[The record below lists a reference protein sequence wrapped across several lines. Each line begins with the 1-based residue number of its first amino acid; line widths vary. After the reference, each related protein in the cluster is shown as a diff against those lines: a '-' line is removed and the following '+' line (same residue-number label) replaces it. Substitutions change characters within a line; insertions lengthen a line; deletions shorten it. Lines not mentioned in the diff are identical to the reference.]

1 MTELACATNV
11 LVADDEPRVTR
22 LVLAVLAQRGLAG
35 RVARDGAEALR
46 QIDTKTW
53 GMIFTDLRMPDADG
67 FAVLRHARANL
78 PEVPVVMITGYGSVE
93 LAVEAM
99 QAGCNDFVMKPL
111 TPERVE
117 GLLDLYLPNHRVP
130 RVWEASEEPLEA
142 DPIVGTSRA
151 LRRTFEMVRR
161 AAPTAAPM
169 LIEGE
174 SGTGKELIARLAHKL
189 SARAGGPF
197 IRVNCASLSETLL
210 ESELFGHERGA
221 FTGAHMRRKG
231 RFERAH
237 GGTLL
242 LDEITETTPRFQAEL
257 LRVLEQQDF
266 ERLGGTE
273 AIQVNVRV
281 ISTTNRDLG
290 REVGEGR
297 FRADLYYRLGG
308 IRVTLPPLRERPED
322 IPALVWHFVNLY
334 SREARRHVRELDE
347 GMIERFRSYA
357 WPGNVR
363 ELRNVVRTA
372 LILGEGE
379 TLGLVNGQME
389 GRETAA
395 AGERGV
401 RVGADLASAERELI
415 LATLERVEG
424 NRRRAAALLG
434 ITDRT
439 LRTKL
444 KQYEEKAEGRDKG
457 RRQKAE
463 SEGEGRRQERG
474 A

>member
-1 MTELACATNV
+1 MIEAACASNV

-22 LVLAVLAQRGLAG
+22 LVLEVLARRGLRG
-35 RVARDGAEALR
+35 RVASDGAEALR
-46 QIDTKTW
+46 QIDTKPW
-53 GMIFTDLRMPDADG
+53 GMIFTDLRMPTADG
-67 FAVLRHARANL
+67 FAVLRHARTNL

-99 QAGCNDFVMKPL
+99 RAGCNDFVLKPV
-111 TPERVE
+111 TADRVE
-117 GLLDLYLPNHRVP
+117 DILDRYLPNHQVP

-142 DPIVGTSRA
+142 DPIVGTSPA
-151 LRRTFEMVRR
+151 LRRTFETVRR

-242 LDEITETTPRFQAEL
+242 LDEITETTSRFQAEL

-281 ISTTNRDLG
+281 VSTTNRDLE
-290 REVGEGR
+290 REVREGR
-297 FRADLYYRLGG
+297 FRADLYYRLSG
-308 IRVTLPPLRERPED
+308 IRVTLSPLRERVED

-334 SREARRHVRELDE
+334 AREARRHIRELDD
-347 GMIERFRSYA
+347 GMLERFRAHA

-379 TLGLVNGQME
+379 ALRLVKGQME
-389 GRETAA
+389 GGDCVLSGAA
-395 AGERGV
+395 AETP
-401 RVGADLASAERELI
+401 GADLASVERREI
-415 LATLERVEG
+415 LGALSRTGG
-424 NRRRAAALLG
+424 NQRKAAAVLG

-444 KQYEEKAEGRDKG
+444 KRYKEKDEG
-457 RRQKAE
+457 RRQK
-463 SEGEGRRQERG
+463 RLC
-474 A
+474 

>member
-1 MTELACATNV
+1 LRTRGMIEAACASNV

-22 LVLAVLAQRGLAG
+22 MLLAVLAQRGLRG
-35 RVARDGAEALR
+35 RVARDGAEAVH
-46 QIDTKTW
+46 QIDTKSW
-53 GMIFTDLRMPDADG
+53 GMIFTDLRMPTADG
-67 FAVLRHARANL
+67 FAVLRHARASL

-93 LAVEAM
+93 TAVQAM
-99 QAGCNDFVMKPL
+99 RAGCNDFVVKPL

-117 GLLDLYLPNHRVP
+117 ELLDRYLPNHPVAK
-130 RVWEASEEPLEA
+130 VWKASEEPIGA
-142 DPIVGTSRA
+142 DPIIGSSRA
-151 LRRTFEMVRR
+151 LRRTFETVRR
-161 AAPTAAPM
+161 AAPTGAPM

-189 SARAGGPF
+189 SARAEGPF
-197 IRVNCASLSETLL
+197 IRVNCAALSETLL

-221 FTGAHMRRKG
+221 FTGAHMQRKG

-242 LDEITETTPRFQAEL
+242 FDEITETTPRFQAEL

-273 AIQVNVRV
+273 PIRVNVRV
-281 ISTTNRDLG
+281 VSTTNRDLA
-290 REVGEGR
+290 RDVREGR

-308 IRVTLPPLRERPED
+308 IRVALPSLRERLED

-334 SREARRHVRELDE
+334 AREARRHIRELDE
-347 GMIERFRSYA
+347 GMLEGFRSHR

-372 LILGEGE
+372 LILGDGE
-379 TLGLVNGQME
+379 TLGLAEGQMLD
-389 GRETAA
+389 GDCAA
-395 AGERGV
+395 PGDGV
-401 RVGADLASAERELI
+401 DLASLERREI
-415 LATLERVEG
+415 LATLERAGG

-444 KQYEEKAEGRDKG
+444 KRYREEEGDGPREVSDV
-457 RRQKAE
+457 
-463 SEGEGRRQERG
+463 
-474 A
+474 